1 MKTLF
6 TVLVFLIHCSAFA
19 QRDKTLLSTQAADD
33 DSLKIKITS
42 INYVEGFYMN
52 DAKRMASAIHAE
64 LTKRIIMKDD
74 AGNMM
79 IKNMGFSELLYNTK
93 KNKNTNIKNP
103 TAPFEAKVKI
113 YEIYKAVATAKVV
126 TNKFKFID
134 YLHLAKID
142 GEWKIVN
149 VLWEF
154 AD

>member
-1 MKTLF
+1 ME
-6 TVLVFLIHCSAFA
+6 FLICGSAVA
-19 QRDKTLLSTQAADD
+19 QADKALLSTQS
-33 DSLKIKITS
+33 DSLKIKITA
-42 INYVEGFYMN
+42 INYVEGFYTS
-52 DAKRMASAIHAE
+52 DVKRMASAIHGE
-64 LTKRIIMKDD
+64 LAKRIIMKDD

-79 IKNMGFSELLYNTK
+79 IRNMGSSELLYNTK

-103 TAPFEAKVKI
+103 NASFEANVKI
-113 YEIYKAVATAKVV
+113 YEIYKSVATAKVV

-154 AD
+154 TE